1 MCIYAT
7 QSLQILDL
15 HFSSVLLVVACSIAS
30 THETSTDNDY
40 LSVYYQFIDK
50 LALDEIDLK
59 ILRQVLKDAR
69 MSYRKIADEID
80 VSPPTVLSRVQ
91 KLEKDKIIKSYHA
104 VIDHE
109 KLGYDLTAIIEVTAV
124 KGKITEVERHISKF
138 PNVCAVYDITGLT
151 DMLIVAKFKNREELS
166 KFVKKDMSLP
176 YIDRTNT
183 HVVLI
188 TVKEDFGF
196 I

>member
-1 MCIYAT
+1 LI
-7 QSLQILDL
+7 
-15 HFSSVLLVVACSIAS
+15 
-30 THETSTDNDY
+30 N
-40 LSVYYQFIDK
+40 

-124 KGKITEVERHISKF
+124 KGKITEVEKHISKF